1 MMLKIAGVVLC
12 EVTVYVLLKQYK
24 PEFALLSEAVSI
36 IIILFM
42 LTDEIKEAI
51 SLFGT
56 YFGFLSKA
64 EEYISVM
71 LKILGISLV
80 TQFTSDMCRD
90 SGESALASK
99 VEFAGKIIIIAA
111 SLPVIEGFTGLI
123 TRMVENV

>member
-12 EVTVYVLLKQYK
+12 EITVYVLLKQYK

-36 IIILFM
+36 VIILFM
-42 LTDEIKEAI
+42 LTDEIKKAI
-51 SLFGT
+51 GSFGT
-56 YFGFLSKA
+56 YFGFLSQA

-99 VEFAGKIIIIAA
+99 VEFAGKVMIAAA

-123 TRMVENV
+123 TRMAENV